1 MKQYGLLAILLLLL
15 PGPSAGQE
23 PASGPPPAA
32 VPPHATWSALRV
44 SKWATLTATLGA
56 AVYGLTRV
64 RRADDQYEQLER
76 ACEAAPA
83 DCRDRAADGS
93 YRDLE
98 LERQYQ
104 SVLRQDHRARTGL
117 LASQVGAA
125 ASVVLF
131 ILDLR
136 HARGPGDIPY
146 HPPRGL
152 EVAPGSDGLEVRLRL
167 PTR

>member
-1 MKQYGLLAILLLLL
+1 MKKFGLLALLVLL
-15 PGPSAGQE
+15 PGPLAGQE
-23 PASGPPPAA
+23 PASGPAPAA
-32 VPPHATWSALRV
+32 NPPHATWSALRI
-44 SKWATLTATLGA
+44 SKWATVTATVGA

-64 RRADDQYEQLER
+64 LRADDQYERLEL

-104 SVLRQDHRARTGL
+104 SVLRQDHRARSAL

-136 HARGPGDIPY
+136 HARAPGDIPY
-146 HPPRGL
+146 HPPRSL
-152 EVAPGSDGLEVRLRL
+152 EVAPGRGGLELRLRL
-167 PTR
+167 PAR